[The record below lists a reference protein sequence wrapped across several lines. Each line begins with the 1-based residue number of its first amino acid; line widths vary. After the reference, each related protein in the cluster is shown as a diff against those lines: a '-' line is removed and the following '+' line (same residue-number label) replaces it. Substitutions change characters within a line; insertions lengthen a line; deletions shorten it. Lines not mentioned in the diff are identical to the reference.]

1 MKNVVSDIK
10 TLAEAEGY
18 VWIHGPRDYAN
29 YELTTKDIT
38 GTEFI
43 FVLLPVI
50 TSANSITDFKLVE
63 EWSLD
68 IQIMF
73 GQKFDVAAETAEADE
88 YSSIDETYNQKYD
101 RRIYDLTTTLHA
113 FIEQWLCGSV
123 YRLQSLRIDEE
134 VNQFDE
140 NADFVIGRLTIRY
153 DESD

>member
-10 TLAEAEGY
+10 TLAESEGY
-18 VWIHGPRDYAN
+18 AWIHGPRDYAN

-38 GTEFI
+38 DTEFI
-43 FVLLPVI
+43 FILLPVI
-50 TSANSITDFKLVE
+50 TSSNSITDFKLVS

-73 GQKFDVAAETAEADE
+73 GQKFDVAAETATTEQV
-88 YSSIDETYNQKYD
+88 SSIDETYNQKYD
-101 RRIYDLTTTLHA
+101 RRIYNLAATLFA

-140 NADFVIGRLTIRY
+140 NADFVIGQLTIRY
-153 DESD
+153 DEAD